1 VTLAPSGV
9 ATGFTLA
16 GARWEIVRDA
26 TGAVTGVHRDRQPIA
41 FAMLQ
46 NARIP
51 ITGGAT
57 WTGGGLAMRA
67 LYGSPLVGIVHGPR
81 IRIEGRGDLDAAAL
95 TAPGDDVA
103 FDADVSGS
111 GSFAVLLRARAGRD
125 GVGIGLRVVPG
136 DGQTPAK
143 IAIVETTP
151 TAERELAQSTAL
163 PRVDHVHVA
172 AHGSTIRAVCTHR
185 GRPPQSA
192 SLEAPI
198 PAHMAHGDVAIV
210 VKRGTSLELGGVAL
224 RHD

>member
-1 VTLAPSGV
+1 DAPRAIDLAMARFLAGRTESAALVCDAIGVLAASAGPSGVQSIVLGQGEHDGSISARPLSAVTLAPSGA

-51 ITGGAT
+51 ITGGAA

-95 TAPGDDVA
+95 TAPADDVA
-103 FDADVSGS
+103 
-111 GSFAVLLRARAGRD
+111 
-125 GVGIGLRVVPG
+125 
-136 DGQTPAK
+136 
-143 IAIVETTP
+143 
-151 TAERELAQSTAL
+151 
-163 PRVDHVHVA
+163 
-172 AHGSTIRAVCTHR
+172 
-185 GRPPQSA
+185 
-192 SLEAPI
+192 
-198 PAHMAHGDVAIV
+198 
-210 VKRGTSLELGGVAL
+210 
-224 RHD
+224 